1 MEKIQ
6 TGGRMN
12 TNNRI
17 KKIRKKLKLSQKEFA
32 NKLAL
37 SDYTRI
43 SDIEREKVKP
53 SIDVLEKII
62 DSFEINA
69 NWLLSGH
76 GDMFVTK
83 QESKMYELRKYLDG
97 RLKKIVDPE
106 PETEKTSVRIPIVG
120 EIAAGLPVAVSD
132 NDYIDTLTVD
142 RYLVKNKDDYV
153 CLRVNGNSMEPEIK
167 HNDILLIKKD
177 CTWKQA
183 MQQVVALR
191 IEGEI
196 TLKRLSLDNR
206 SKMIVLNAANQD
218 YQPIVIDPERVN
230 DIKLVGKLAYL
241 FREY

>member
-106 PETEKTSVRIPIVG
+106 P
-120 EIAAGLPVAVSD
+120 
-132 NDYIDTLTVD
+132 
-142 RYLVKNKDDYV
+142 
-153 CLRVNGNSMEPEIK
+153 
-167 HNDILLIKKD
+167 
-177 CTWKQA
+177 
-183 MQQVVALR
+183 
-191 IEGEI
+191 
-196 TLKRLSLDNR
+196 
-206 SKMIVLNAANQD
+206 
-218 YQPIVIDPERVN
+218 
-230 DIKLVGKLAYL
+230 
-241 FREY
+241 